1 MPKMDV
7 PAESLM
13 STRPPVAVVVAVPL
27 ISANVAMADAVYERD
42 ERMRMRM
49 AAMLALIPE
58 SEMEVA
64 DPAVRVTVLVRKR
77 FCM

>member
-1 MPKMDV
+1 
-7 PAESLM
+7 
-13 STRPPVAVVVAVPL
+13 
-27 ISANVAMADAVYERD
+27 
-42 ERMRMRM
+42 
-49 AAMLALIPE
+49 MLALIPE